1 MKKVL
6 MILSFALLFGV
17 VAANAQDKKQEVKKA
32 PAKKEAAAPAK
43 EAAAPAKK
51 ETKKA
56 ATPAKKEAAKPAT
69 PAAAP
74 AKK

>member
-32 PAKKEAAAPAK
+32 PAKTEAAT
-43 EAAAPAKK
+43 PAKK
-51 ETKKA
+51 ETKKT
-56 ATPAKKEAAKPAT
+56 ATPAKKVAAKSAT
-69 PAAAP
+69 KVTP

>member
-1 MKKVL
+1 MKKAL

-32 PAKKEAAAPAK
+32 PAKTEAAKPASA
-43 EAAAPAKK
+43 EKK

-69 PAAAP
+69 PATP